1 MLLPLCGYRLVM
13 ITRGIPTNALH
24 TAVAVITR
32 GIPTNALHTAVAVI
46 ARGIPNRG
54 QLVW

>member
-1 MLLPLCGYRLVM
+1 MRYILQ
-13 ITRGIPTNALH
+13 
-24 TAVAVITR
+24 VAVIAR

-46 ARGIPNRG
+46 ARGIPTNVLHTAVAVIARGIPNRG